1 MYNLFKLF
9 YEEEGTSPAE
19 YSIMM
24 GVTIVIAT
32 AAVVGVLGQRLQ
44 THILELLIFFQ
55 NKMKRAC
62 HQQAHTNGRSVT

>member
-1 MYNLFKLF
+1 MYNLLKFLF
-9 YEEEGTSPAE
+9 DDDGTSPAE

-44 THILELLIFFQ
+44 DSYARVINIFPE
-55 NKMKRAC
+55 
-62 HQQAHTNGRSVT
+62 